1 MWAWGS
7 KEQYRFVGA
16 ALANSGY
23 VAILPNYR
31 LFPQARFPQF
41 IDDGALAVRWAR
53 EHAREL
59 GGDPGA
65 IFLMGHSAGGHLAAT
80 LALDEQYLEKVGGNS
95 SCPCLEPCSARTAD
109 PWPGRPQAPSQGSG
123 TYG

>member
-1 MWAWGS
+1 M
-7 KEQYRFVGA
+7 GA

-59 GGDPGA
+59 GGSGVPVECRIYEGAGHMGPVLEDP
-65 IFLMGHSAGGHLAAT
+65 
-80 LALDEQYLEKVGGNS
+80 
-95 SCPCLEPCSARTAD
+95 
-109 PWPGRPQAPSQGSG
+109 
-123 TYG
+123 